1 MENEDLI
8 ILTAD
13 ITSAYVASNK
23 VGAESVGK
31 LVTDIHQALAS
42 LEQQPAESETLEPV
56 VSVRASVKKDHLVC
70 LACGKKMKMLKRH
83 LATEHDMS
91 PAEYREAYNLSGD
104 YPLVASDYAETR
116 RELAKKI
123 GLGKDPNQQRGRKA
137 SGKKA
142 KTNG

>member
-13 ITSAYVASNK
+13 ITSAYVTNNK
-23 VGAESVGK
+23 VGADGVGK
-31 LVTDIHQALAS
+31 LITDIHQALAS
-42 LEQQPAESETLEPV
+42 LGQQQAEDEAPEPV
-56 VSVRASVKKDHLVC
+56 VSVRASIKKDHLVC

-91 PAEYREAYNLSGD
+91 PAEYREAYSLSDD

-116 RELAKKI
+116 RQLAKKI
-123 GLGKDPNQQRGRKA
+123 GLGTDANQKRGRKA

-142 KTNG
+142 KTKG

>member
-8 ILTAD
+8 VLTAD
-13 ITSAYVASNK
+13 ITSAYVANNK

-42 LEQQPAESETLEPV
+42 LGQQSAESEALEPV

-91 PAEYREAYNLSGD
+91 PAEYREAYGLSGD

-123 GLGKDPNQQRGRKA
+123 GLGTDPNQKRGRKG

-142 KTNG
+142 KAKG